1 MTSSFTS
8 THSQQ
13 FIKSS
18 LIINKIKHQSSSSS
32 NLKIINSI
40 QSKLR
45 SHSKKS
51 NHHQFY
57 TSTLSKHLSI
67 HATTY
72 PSSPSSSSVQSH
84 QQNTASSSSSSSS
97 SWWQQSSHQSDYNE
111 SYGTSQ
117 SNSAQSHLVS
127 RPNQLLSRQ
136 KAQIVFRQHLR
147 HHPDPINTLL
157 IPHEHGGLLSICDT
171 IWSHL
176 QPGENLEHV
185 IELQRLSI
193 SDLFLYAQ
201 SRQTHLQPKQAQ
213 RLIQDIL
220 KLLIT
225 SDLSPKIL
233 TTLGLDPIKG
243 WRNMVREPVRIFMLN
258 QFLKLLNS
266 LDLPPSDWWESQ
278 FLSLSEAQLNHSFN
292 LQQLER
298 LGLTIITALSKQGSS
313 YQALRL
319 FRTLH
324 LLLPPIPSHPFLSDD
339 GDPSNPT
346 SSICKAATGLILA
359 EALFAKKRIDEADEV
374 IRKLPR
380 NSSHGLIHQRYLLTA
395 LSIKSVIGDLEAVD
409 LLGKDYMKVWNAED
423 LREVNARNQRRR
435 TLQRQPA
442 SLTYARARI
451 QALSVNGKLNEA
463 EELFRLTIEQTD
475 KLQSLTSFHEYG
487 LADLYAEM
495 MKAHVEVDGLEAA
508 HVLLDELLLNRPRI
522 VDQRHFNLLLQG
534 YATRTDL
541 SGCIKIL
548 EEMIQRKVSADLH
561 LYGNLCLMFSN
572 VHEPASVLRVIEIVM
587 ERGWA
592 PSRELWNILLDCYVE
607 GGDWLRASKL
617 LAFVESEDRRRQKE
631 PDAVTKGIVLK
642 ALVLS
647 GAPTDEVVETF
658 KAMYNER
665 TGGGLA
671 DTRAYTLL
679 LQSVCDSG
687 MMDLAEAIFFSLK
700 EHAPAGVEPNVF
712 MYGIMIC
719 AFLRLGKKSLAQFYF
734 QDMRQYGLRPNSIIY
749 SMITAA
755 YARSSGS
762 PTPSPNTP
770 LDDTSQ
776 TTPTL
781 DEEPASGLA
790 KDGVSLAREMVE
802 KFKREMAA
810 DGLSLETEQDTKLG
824 ETQDLGLTRS
834 SPQSHRRRRRLV
846 AYDMPSVRQQ
856 ASHRLLAPIIQSY
869 VKLARPAKALEVVK
883 ELVESLENETKGS
896 RKKGRGL
903 IELDVYTMLLDGY
916 RRANDP
922 MGVME
927 IWERIF
933 KEAKATSEDD
943 RLRSILMEKT
953 LKLSGLVPSIIQSG
967 KGENPS
973 QTKSYKLCLPLS
985 IYTDSLSSHGF
996 HQELRSTWESVQ
1008 EAGFAFDPANFNHL
1022 CLASFKSGN
1031 PRLAW
1036 EIVEYVLL
1044 IDEQGEGGGEV
1055 ESLVKEE
1062 EKQEFGGWSNESSS
1076 RDHWPN
1082 FLRASVSRRRA
1093 MKPLPI
1099 SSSSSSSSSFF
1110 KGSGIEETGLVRADE
1125 TDGPVR
1131 PPNRTSLRKTQ
1142 RFDDQLA
1149 TRSSLESLLNSLRS
1163 TSMIENPIQSTS
1175 SNEMEY
1181 ETRIQSN
1188 QPIMNP
1194 KQRWS
1199 FQILSIGKARK
1210 SLNWKPYEKI
1220 LRRLHGS
1227 MWRECS
1233 EEIIKGNQS
1242 DENIQEIVNGY
1253 LKKYPKTMKS
1263 VLVYALGER
1272 GIKNLMIKSE
1282 RKNRV
1287 DHQDAWLELAIED
1300 LVHRVIGRTKER
1312 IRGIRNSR
1320 FEIDDHDDDEVIQG
1334 IND

>member
-1 MTSSFTS
+1 MTSSLPSTS
-8 THSQQ
+8 TYSHQ
-13 FIKSS
+13 FIKT
-18 LIINKIKHQSSSSS
+18 LIIKKKINHHQSQFRNSSS
-32 NLKIINSI
+32 NLKTHHSI
-40 QSKLR
+40 QSQPR
-45 SHSKKS
+45 SHLKNRPST
-51 NHHQFY
+51 HHQFHP
-57 TSTLSKHLSI
+57 SNLSKHFSI
-67 HATTY
+67 H
-72 PSSPSSSSVQSH
+72 SSPSPSTSSSSSQYH
-84 QQNTASSSSSSSS
+84 QQTLASSSSSSSS
-97 SWWQQSSHQSDYNE
+97 SWWQQSSHQPDHHEPYE
-111 SYGTSQ
+111 PSQ
-117 SNSAQSHLVS
+117 SNSPQSVS
-127 RPNQLLSRQ
+127 LSRSNKLLTRQ
-136 KAQIVFRQHLR
+136 NAQIVFRQHLR
-147 HHPDPINTLL
+147 NHPDPINTLL
-157 IPHEHGGLLSICDT
+157 IPEEYGGLLSICDT
-171 IWSHL
+171 LWSHL

-185 IELQRLSI
+185 IESQRLSI

-201 SRQTHLQPKQAQ
+201 SRQPHLQPKQAQ
-213 RLIQDIL
+213 RLIHDTL

-243 WRNMVREPVRIFMLN
+243 WRNMVREPVRISMLN
-258 QFLKLLNS
+258 QFLRLLNS
-266 LDLPPSDWWESQ
+266 LNLPPSDWWESQ
-278 FLSLSEAQLNHSFN
+278 FQSLSEPHLDPSFN

-298 LGLTIITALSKQGSS
+298 LGLTIIIALSKQGSS

-319 FRTLH
+319 FRIMHH
-324 LLLPPIPSHPFLSDD
+324 LLPHIPSHPFLSDD
-339 GDPSNPT
+339 GDPSTPT

-359 EALFAKKRIDEADEV
+359 EALFAKKRFDEADEV

-380 NSSHGLIHQRYLLTA
+380 NSSHGLIYQRYLLTA
-395 LSIKSVIGDLEAVD
+395 LSIKSAIGDLEAVD
-409 LLGKDYMKVWNAED
+409 LLGEDYMKIWSAED
-423 LREVNARNQRRR
+423 LRKANARNQRRR

-442 SLTYARARI
+442 SLTYARAKI
-451 QALSVNGKLNEA
+451 QALSGNGKLNEA
-463 EELFRLTIEQTD
+463 EELFRATIEKTN
-475 KLQSLTSFHEYG
+475 KLQPLTLFYEYG
-487 LADLYAEM
+487 VADLYAEM
-495 MKAHVEVDGLEAA
+495 MKAHLEVDGVEAA
-508 HVLLDELLLNRPRI
+508 HVLLDELLLNRPRTA
-522 VDQRHFNLLLQG
+522 DQRHFNLLLQG
-534 YATRTDL
+534 YATRADL

-548 EEMIQRKVSADLH
+548 EEMIERKVSADLH

-572 VHEPASVLRVIEIVM
+572 VHEPELVLRVIEIVM

-617 LAFVESEDRRRQKE
+617 LAFVESEDRRKQKE

-665 TGGGLA
+665 TGAGLA

-700 EHAPAGVEPNVF
+700 EHTPAGVEPNVF

-734 QDMRQYGLRPNSIIY
+734 QDMRQYGLRPNTIIY

-762 PTPSPNTP
+762 PAAPSPSP
-770 LDDTSQ
+770 PSDDTSKTTQ
-776 TTPTL
+776 TV
-781 DEEPASGLA
+781 DEEPPTGLA
-790 KDGVSLAREMVE
+790 MDGVSLAREMVE
-802 KFKREMAA
+802 KFKKEMAA
-810 DGLSLETEQDTKLG
+810 DGLSLEAEKDTKLV
-824 ETQDLGLTRS
+824 ETQDLGLTQS

-883 ELVESLENETKGS
+883 ELVESLENESKGS
-896 RKKGRGL
+896 RNKGKGL

-933 KEAKATSEDD
+933 KEAKSTSEED
-943 RLRSILMEKT
+943 RLRTILMEKT
-953 LKLSGLVPSIIQSG
+953 LKLSGLDQSITESG
-967 KGENPS
+967 NRDNPS

-996 HQELRSTWESVQ
+996 HQELRTTWESVQ

-1022 CLASFKSGN
+1022 CEASFKSGN
-1031 PRLAW
+1031 SRLAW

-1044 IDEQGEGGGEV
+1044 ADGEGEEAEV
-1055 ESLVKEE
+1055 LFKEE
-1062 EKQEFGGWSNESSS
+1062 EKQELGGWLNETSS
-1076 RDHWPN
+1076 RYSWPN
-1082 FLRASVSRRRA
+1082 FLRASVSQRRPV
-1093 MKPLPI
+1093 KPLPI
-1099 SSSSSSSSSFF
+1099 SSLPPSSSS

-1131 PPNRTSLRKTQ
+1131 PPNRTSVRKTQ
-1142 RFDDQLA
+1142 RFDDQIA
-1149 TRSSLESLLNSLRS
+1149 TRNALESLLSSLRS
-1163 TSMIENPIQSTS
+1163 S
-1175 SNEMEY
+1175 SSGLVDNRFQEESQPNEIFQE
-1181 ETRIQSN
+1181 IK
-1188 QPIMNP
+1188 P
-1194 KQRWS
+1194 KQTWS
-1199 FQILSIGKARK
+1199 TQLKSIGKARR
-1210 SLNWKPYEKI
+1210 SLLWKPYEKI

-1233 EEIIKGNQS
+1233 EEIMKGNHQI
-1242 DENIQEIVNGY
+1242 ENIQSIVNSY

-1272 GIKNLMIKSE
+1272 GMKVLVQKSLGHE
-1282 RKNRV
+1282 NENDWMK
-1287 DHQDAWLELAIED
+1287 LAVED
-1300 LVHRVIGRTKER
+1300 LVVRVIGRTRER
-1312 IRGIRNSR
+1312 IRGTVGIERV
-1320 FEIDDHDDDEVIQG
+1320 EVDDEEDVIQE
-1334 IND
+1334 IKN

>member
-1 MTSSFTS
+1 MTSSFSSTTS
-8 THSQQ
+8 HHSHQL
-13 FIKSS
+13 IKS
-18 LIINKIKHQSSSSS
+18 IIIKIKPIHQNQIRKSRNLKSSQSQLRSQLINHHQSFYTSNLSKHFSTYTSPYPSSSS
-32 NLKIINSI
+32 NSSA
-40 QSKLR
+40 QY
-45 SHSKKS
+45 
-51 NHHQFY
+51 HHQN
-57 TSTLSKHLSI
+57 I
-67 HATTY
+67 
-72 PSSPSSSSVQSH
+72 
-84 QQNTASSSSSSSS
+84 ASSSSSSSS
-97 SWWQQSSHQSDYNE
+97 SWWQQSSYQPAHNQPYD
-111 SYGTSQ
+111 TSQ
-117 SNSAQSHLVS
+117 SKSTQFALVS
-127 RPNQLLSRQ
+127 RPNKLLTRQ

-157 IPHEHGGLLSICDT
+157 IPDQHGGLLSICDT
-171 IWSHL
+171 LWSHL

-193 SDLFLYAQ
+193 ADLFLYAQ
-201 SRQTHLQPKQAQ
+201 SRQPHLQPKQAQ
-213 RLIQDIL
+213 RLIQDTL

-243 WRNMVREPVRIFMLN
+243 WRNMVREPVRISMLN

-266 LDLPPSDWWESQ
+266 LNLPPSDWWESQ
-278 FLSLSEAQLNHSFN
+278 YQSLSEPHLDPSFN

-298 LGLTIITALSKQGSS
+298 LGLTIIIALSKQGSS

-319 FRTLH
+319 FRIMHH
-324 LLLPPIPSHPFLSDD
+324 LLPHIPNHPFLSDD
-339 GDPSNPT
+339 GDPSNPA
-346 SSICKAATGLILA
+346 SSICKAATALILA
-359 EALFAKKRIDEADEV
+359 EALFAKKRVDEADEV

-380 NSSHGLIHQRYLLTA
+380 NSSHGLIYQRYLLTA
-395 LSIKSVIGDLEAVD
+395 LSIKSAIGDLEAVE
-409 LLGKDYMKVWNAED
+409 LLGKDYMKIWSAED
-423 LREVNARNQRRR
+423 SKEVNARNQRRR

-442 SLTYARARI
+442 SLTYARAKL

-463 EELFRLTIEQTD
+463 QELFRATIEQTD
-475 KLQSLTSFHEYG
+475 KLQSLNSFHEYG

-495 MKAHVEVDGLEAA
+495 MKAHIEIDGVEAA
-508 HVLLDELLLNRPRI
+508 HVLLDELLVKRPRTA
-522 VDQRHFNLLLQG
+522 DQRHFNLLLQG
-534 YATRTDL
+534 YATRADL

-548 EEMIQRKVSADLH
+548 EEIIERKVAADLH

-572 VHEPASVLRVIEIVM
+572 VHEPESVLRVIEIVM

-762 PTPSPNTP
+762 PAPPPSTSH
-770 LDDTSQ
+770 DDTSK

-781 DEEPASGLA
+781 DEEPQTGLA

-802 KFKREMAA
+802 KFKKEMAA
-810 DGLSLETEQDTKLG
+810 DGLSLGAEQDTKLV
-824 ETQDLGLTRS
+824 EVQDLRLTQS
-834 SPQSHRRRRRLV
+834 SPQSYRRRRRLV

-883 ELVESLENETKGS
+883 ELVESLENESKGS
-896 RKKGRGL
+896 RKKGKRL

-933 KEAKATSEDD
+933 KEAKVTSEDD

-953 LKLSGLVPSIIQSG
+953 LKLSGLDQSTIESG
-967 KGENPS
+967 GGVNPS

-1044 IDEQGEGGGEV
+1044 ADGEV
-1055 ESLVKEE
+1055 EVEEAEVLVSTG
-1062 EKQEFGGWSNESSS
+1062 EKQELGGWLNESSS
-1076 RDHWPN
+1076 RHSWPN
-1082 FLRASVSRRRA
+1082 FLRASVSRRRPI
-1093 MKPLPI
+1093 KPLPI
-1099 SSSSSSSSSFF
+1099 SSSPPSSSSR
-1110 KGSGIEETGLVRADE
+1110 GSGIEKTGLVRAGE

-1131 PPNRTSLRKTQ
+1131 PPNRTSVRKTQ
-1142 RFDDQLA
+1142 RFDDQIA
-1149 TRSSLESLLNSLRS
+1149 TRNALESLLDSLRS
-1163 TSMIENPIQSTS
+1163 TNLGEKKFEEENLIQPQPSEALES
-1175 SNEMEY
+1175 KGKKQWSVQ
-1181 ETRIQSN
+1181 IQ
-1188 QPIMNP
+1188 
-1194 KQRWS
+1194 
-1199 FQILSIGKARK
+1199 SIGKARR
-1210 SLNWKPYEKI
+1210 SLLWKPYEKI

-1233 EEIIKGNQS
+1233 DEICKGNDQPKKI
-1242 DENIQEIVNGY
+1242 NEIVNGY
-1253 LKKYPKTMKS
+1253 LRKYPKTMKS
-1263 VLVYALGER
+1263 VLVYALGDR
-1272 GIKNLMIKSE
+1272 GMRALMMKSGGAGE
-1282 RKNRV
+1282 
-1287 DHQDAWLELAIED
+1287 DGWIQLAIED
-1300 LVHRVIGRTKER
+1300 LVFRVIGRTKER
-1312 IRGIRNSR
+1312 IRGIRGIEIER
-1320 FEIDDHDDDEVIQG
+1320 FDEDDEKVIQR